1 MIEQI
6 IQRIHM
12 AMEENGLA
20 EIKNEDKEDIMN
32 TTYEFIL
39 IYMGEFLP
47 RCKNRVFM

>member
-20 EIKNEDKEDIMN
+20 EIKNEDKR
-32 TTYEFIL
+32 IL
-39 IYMGEFLP
+39 
-47 RCKNRVFM
+47 